1 MNNSNKNQEKSYF
14 RFTDKN
20 YNIDSY
26 SDEDQTDTENDN
38 WERFSDFIDSEL
50 ISDSTND
57 DWIPKV
63 VIITRTWMLFGIYK
77 SR

>member
-1 MNNSNKNQEKSYF
+1 MNNSNKNQEKSNF

-38 WERFSDFIDSEL
+38 WERFSDFIGSEL

-63 VIITRTWMLFGIYK
+63 VIITRIWMLFGIYK

>member
-1 MNNSNKNQEKSYF
+1 MIAGSHYNYNNNQEKSNF

-26 SDEDQTDTENDN
+26 SYGDQTDSESDDC
-38 WERFSDFIDSEL
+38 ERLPEFIDSEL
-50 ISDSTND
+50 ISDSNND

-63 VIITRTWMLFGIYK
+63 VIITRI
-77 SR
+77 